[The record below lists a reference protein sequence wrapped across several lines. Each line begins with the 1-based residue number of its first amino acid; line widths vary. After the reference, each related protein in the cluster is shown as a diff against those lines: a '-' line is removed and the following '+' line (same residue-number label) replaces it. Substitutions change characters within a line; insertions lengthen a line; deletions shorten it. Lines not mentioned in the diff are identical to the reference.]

1 MQFSPWALL
10 PGAPEQRSPTVDRP
24 PVRREVLRS
33 SLVIDMQG
41 TAALELPPEAP
52 RNRPVAVAP
61 GVLPYEPEP
70 QSPRS
75 NAESSS
81 IQSGRS
87 RQYYDRRA
95 RRDFELYMTTR
106 SDSTSSSGTPPH
118 WVEGVGIVPAAE
130 YRARYDPT
138 YPHRDEINR
147 HGVDVVPRPEQLYRQ
162 YEEMREA
169 GLYTAMPT
177 LAPWPTGAHEVPS
190 SSEAVVRYVDD
201 LAVLTPPRFPPLATD
216 SEIEEADEEIN
227 HAIASAAAFL
237 SRNGIEV
244 PLEQLS
250 DARIDLKCSKPIL
263 GASFRS
269 RFVIFPLRCGFWV
282 LDC

>member
-24 PVRREVLRS
+24 PVRRGETNRIEIPNIVDFGDPNSWENFIDRVLRS

-52 RNRPVAVAP
+52 RNRPVAVASDA
-61 GVLPYEPEP
+61 LPYEPEP

-75 NAESSS
+75 NAESSA

-87 RQYYDRRA
+87 EEYYDRGA
-95 RRDFELYMTTR
+95 RRDFELYMATR
-106 SDSTSSSGTPPH
+106 SDSSSSSGTPPH

-138 YPHRDEINR
+138 YPHRDQINR

-190 SSEAVVRYVDD
+190 SSEAVVRY
-201 LAVLTPPRFPPLATD
+201 L
-216 SEIEEADEEIN
+216 
-227 HAIASAAAFL
+227 L
-237 SRNGIEV
+237 S
-244 PLEQLS
+244 
-250 DARIDLKCSKPIL
+250 
-263 GASFRS
+263 
-269 RFVIFPLRCGFWV
+269 
-282 LDC
+282 